1 MIGNLWTHLVK
12 IVRIEKWG
20 VTIDAPLIYLLGQ
33 KKTKHVKHG

>member
-20 VTIDAPLIYLLGQ
+20 VTIDAPLILPLGQ
-33 KKTKHVKHG
+33 IETKNVRNV